1 MGVEA
6 GFTFPESGTMQN
18 SQKSWKRLLRLL
30 GPVIFI
36 FLFIRV
42 VDTKAT
48 VSILKEIRPDMALVS
63 VILFPVVNAV
73 LTIRWWLICQRLELK
88 LSFNWLFQIN
98 YVSWFLSALPL
109 VGISPLS
116 KFFYL
121 RAKSKPAGLSVVSI
135 TCDKLFDILGLTI
148 FGLFG
153 LVYFPR
159 DFFKETYLWM
169 VLVAGVLSLLFLL
182 LFGGNIWSVIMQFFK
197 HYTSKRL
204 QKIGSN
210 LEKDLKGFWSGF
222 NVPFFML
229 ILGVSIAI
237 GLLRAL
243 VLYILAV
250 SLGVKVGFGLIVACR
265 AVIGI
270 VNVIPISISGL
281 GTRDAVLLMT
291 LPLAGVSKEA
301 AIALGL
307 LAFVWTIGS
316 KFSGIFFWLKRP
328 LPSRNILDSKDK
340 EVS

>member
-6 GFTFPESGTMQN
+6 GLHFLNLVSMQN
-18 SQKSWKRLLRLL
+18 SKKSWKRVLRLL
-30 GPVIFI
+30 GPIIFI
-36 FLFIRV
+36 LLFLRV
-42 VDTKAT
+42 VDTRAT
-48 VSILKEIRPDMALVS
+48 LNILKDIRPDMALVS
-63 VILFPVVNAV
+63 ILLFPMVNAA
-73 LTIRWWLICQRLELK
+73 LTIRWWLICRRLELNVF
-88 LSFNWLFQIN
+88 FNWLFQIT
-98 YVSWFLSALPL
+98 YISWFLSAIPL

-116 KFFYL
+116 KLLYL
-121 RAKSKPAGLSVVSI
+121 KAERKPAGLSVVSI
-135 TCDKLFDILGLTI
+135 ACDKLFDVLGLVA

-159 DFFKETYLWM
+159 GLFKETYLWM
-169 VLVAGVLSLLFLL
+169 VPVTVVLPALILL
-182 LFGGNIWSVIMQFFK
+182 LFGRNIWNVIMQSFK
-197 HYTSKRL
+197 RYTNKRL
-204 QKIGSN
+204 QKIESN
-210 LEKDLKGFWSGF
+210 LEEDLRGFWSGF
-222 NVPFFML
+222 NVRFFML
-229 ILGVSIAI
+229 ILAISIAI
-237 GLLRAL
+237 GLLRSL

-250 SLGVKVGFGLIVACR
+250 ALGINVGFGLIVACR

-328 LPSRNILDSKDK
+328 LPSRSILDSRDK
-340 EVS
+340 AVS